1 VRGINLPL
9 ERSLFNT
16 TTLDCLPVPKNWR
29 GAIATTTRLRKES
42 VEKFREKTK
51 LGPNLRCS
59 CRRQPRIGHPQL
71 LHAAV
76 LLPAGGAER
85 PPGRIGGPD
94 GGGGRESGRVVGES
108 YEKLRF

>member
-16 TTLDCLPVPKNWR
+16 TTLDCLPEYQYLR
-29 GAIATTTRLRKES
+29 TGGGAIATTTRLRKES

-71 LHAAV
+71 LHASV
-76 LLPAGGAER
+76 LLPAGGSER

-108 YEKLRF
+108 